1 MDERRQLLIGGN
13 WVDSEAT
20 GSIDVIS
27 ASTEEV
33 IGRVPD
39 AVPADIDRAV
49 AAARTAFESGPW
61 PALTAAE
68 RAGYLTALSQALQ
81 RRDAELSSTITAEN
95 GTPSMLCSM
104 IQVFPA
110 TMTLDYYAGLA
121 TETPLEERR
130 EGMLGGIIVQRVP
143 VGVVAAV
150 VPWNVPLYTAALKL
164 GPALAAGCT
173 VVLKPSP
180 ETALDAYLLAE
191 ALVEIGLPPGVVNVV
206 VADRATS
213 EYLVTHPDV
222 DKVAFTGSTA
232 AGRKIAA
239 ACGDLLRPVTLEL
252 GGKSAAIVLDDAD
265 VAQVAESLDADG
277 VDDAQRTGLHRPDP
291 HLGPAVPLRRGG
303 RGSDGEGPQP
313 GGRRSVRSQHHHR
326 ATRGR
331 PPARSGRVL
340 HRPRPAG
347 GGEGHRRRGPPGPP
361 VPGLVRRADRADQRR
376 QPHAGRP
383 GGDLRPGRGRDPLR
397 GHRRRHPPGQPVRL
411 RPGRRRVHGR
421 PGPGPRCGPPDD
433 DGDRHPQRDRPRDL
447 RPLRGGQAVRPGP
460 GAGTGRPRR
469 LLQSQVH
476 HAGAAGVTDASN
488 AAPLAPRAIA
498 DVPSWEAEADVVI
511 VGYGCAGA
519 SAAIEAR
526 QAGADVLVV
535 ERATAGGGA
544 SAMAGGEIYLGGGT
558 AVQKACGFDD
568 TPEAMYAYLM
578 AATGPGPNQAKVEVY
593 CDTQRRALPMAGG
606 LRRGLQGVL
615 LRAAVLGAADR

>member
-143 VGVVAAV
+143 VGVVAAI

-265 VAQVAESLDADG
+265 VAQVAETLMPMASMMLSGQACI
-277 VDDAQRTGLHRPDP
+277 AQTRILAP
-291 HLGPAVPLRRGG
+291 
-303 RGSDGEGPQP
+303 
-313 GGRRSVRSQHHHR
+313 RSRYDEVVEALTEKVRSL
-326 ATRGR
+326 AVGDPFDPNTIIG
-331 PPARSGRVL
+331 PLVAAR
-340 HRPRPAG
+340 
-347 GGEGHRRRGPPGPP
+347 
-361 VPGLVRRADRADQRR
+361 
-376 QPHAGRP
+376 
-383 GGDLRPGRGRDPLR
+383 
-397 GHRRRHPPGQPVRL
+397 
-411 RPGRRRVHGR
+411 
-421 PGPGPRCGPPDD
+421 
-433 DGDRHPQRDRPRDL
+433 QRDRVESYIAL
-447 RPLRGGQAVRPGP
+447 GQQEGAKVTVGG
-460 GAGTGRPRR
+460 GRPAH
-469 LLQSQVH
+469 L
-476 HAGAAGVTDASN
+476 
-488 AAPLAPRAIA
+488 PRGWYVEPTVLTNVDNHMRVAQEEIFGPVA
-498 DVPSWEAEADVVI
+498 VVI
-511 VGYGCAGA
+511 PYEDTDDAIRLANQSDYG
-519 SAAIEAR
+519 
-526 QAGADVLVV
+526 
-535 ERATAGGGA
+535 
-544 SAMAGGEIYLGGGT
+544 LGGGVYT
-558 AVQKACGFDD
+558 ADPA
-568 TPEAMYAYLM
+568 
-578 AATGPGPNQAKVEVY
+578 
-593 CDTQRRALPMAGG
+593 
-606 LRRGLQGVL
+606 RGLDVARQMTTGTVTLNGIGLETCAPFGGVKQSGL
-615 LRAAVLGAADR
+615 GRELGPEGLAAYFNLKSIMQVPPA

>member
-143 VGVVAAV
+143 VGVVAAI

-265 VAQVAESLDADG
+265 VAQVAETLMPMASMMLSGQACI
-277 VDDAQRTGLHRPDP
+277 AQTRILAP
-291 HLGPAVPLRRGG
+291 
-303 RGSDGEGPQP
+303 
-313 GGRRSVRSQHHHR
+313 RSRYDEVVEALTEKVRSL
-326 ATRGR
+326 AVGDPFDPNTIIG
-331 PPARSGRVL
+331 PLVAAR
-340 HRPRPAG
+340 
-347 GGEGHRRRGPPGPP
+347 
-361 VPGLVRRADRADQRR
+361 
-376 QPHAGRP
+376 
-383 GGDLRPGRGRDPLR
+383 
-397 GHRRRHPPGQPVRL
+397 
-411 RPGRRRVHGR
+411 
-421 PGPGPRCGPPDD
+421 
-433 DGDRHPQRDRPRDL
+433 QRDRVESYIAL
-447 RPLRGGQAVRPGP
+447 GQQEGAKVTVGG
-460 GAGTGRPRR
+460 GRPAH
-469 LLQSQVH
+469 L
-476 HAGAAGVTDASN
+476 
-488 AAPLAPRAIA
+488 PRGWYGEPTVLTNVDNHMRVAQEEIFGPVA
-498 DVPSWEAEADVVI
+498 VVI
-511 VGYGCAGA
+511 PYEDTDDAIRLANQSDYG
-519 SAAIEAR
+519 
-526 QAGADVLVV
+526 
-535 ERATAGGGA
+535 
-544 SAMAGGEIYLGGGT
+544 LGGGVYT
-558 AVQKACGFDD
+558 ADPA
-568 TPEAMYAYLM
+568 
-578 AATGPGPNQAKVEVY
+578 
-593 CDTQRRALPMAGG
+593 
-606 LRRGLQGVL
+606 RGLDVARQMTTGTVTLNGIGLETCAPFGGVKQSGL
-615 LRAAVLGAADR
+615 GRELGPEGLAAYFNLKSIMQVPPA